1 MKWIIVDENYLDYL
15 RSIESRIPKTDYGS
29 DRYKPFFG
37 VLFETNNLY
46 YVTQVSHPQK
56 RHQKMK
62 QQKDFFKLYDP
73 DNPTRLI
80 AVVNLNYM
88 FPIPKEYTHDF
99 EKKKI
104 DTYRT
109 FKSEQAKSKYIDLL
123 DTELKVI
130 NSLNLGEKA
139 LYIYKLKYDKPQ
151 DSLSK
156 RCIDFKDMER
166 LARLY
171 DTDSNKTIV

>member
-1 MKWIIVDENYLDYL
+1 
-15 RSIESRIPKTDYGS
+15 
-29 DRYKPFFG
+29 
-37 VLFETNNLY
+37 
-46 YVTQVSHPQK
+46 
-56 RHQKMK
+56 MK

-123 DTELKVI
+123 DTEIKVI

>member
-46 YVTQVSHPQK
+46 YVTQVSYPQK

-123 DTELKVI
+123 DTEIKVI